1 MSTVTTGKV
10 RFSFMNVFTPR
21 APQEGGEPKYS
32 VTLLIPK
39 SDMATVQAIQQ
50 AMESAIQEGI
60 GSTFGGARP
69 PRLNLPLYD
78 GDGVRPASGEPFGE
92 ECKGHF
98 VMTASSL
105 QQPSIV
111 DVNVQPIINQAEI
124 YSGCYG
130 RASIRFYAYNKNGNK
145 GVGCG
150 LGNIQKVAD
159 GDPLTGRTTAADDF
173 GGSNSYQPN
182 QALQFQ
188 PQTYQAPQQQYQQPV
203 QQPVQQQYQDPAWFN
218 QPAQGQQ
225 QLPYNT
231 SPTGFATA
239 QQFNQPVQQPQYQQ
253 QYQQPV
259 QQQQQQQLNP
269 ITGLPMTGGVM
280 GI

>member
-39 SDMATVQAIQQ
+39 SDVTTLQAIQQ
-50 AMESAIQEGI
+50 AMEFAVQEGI
-60 GSTFGGARP
+60 ASTFGGTRP

-130 RASIRFYAYNKNGNK
+130 RASIRFFAYNKNGNK

-150 LGNIQKVAD
+150 LGNIQKLAD

-173 GGSNSYQPN
+173 GGVNSYNPN
-182 QALQFQ
+182 QMSQFK
-188 PQTYQAPQQQYQQPV
+188 PQSYQMPQQQYPQAQF
-203 QQPVQQQYQDPAWFN
+203 QNPAITN
-218 QPAQGQQ
+218 QVTQGQQ
-225 QLPYNT
+225 APNNANQYGYAST
-231 SPTGFATA
+231 
-239 QQFNQPVQQPQYQQ
+239 QQF
-253 QYQQPV
+253 
-259 QQQQQQQLNP
+259 QQQQAPNAYQTTQTYPPTTQQQQINP